1 MDQIELIYSSN
12 RSRKILGVRIED
24 FTISDAS
31 GPHLVGTS

>member
-24 FTISDAS
+24 S
-31 GPHLVGTS
+31 TSRQIVHV